1 MKSMKCKKI
10 NGDRFEVYI
19 NGSSPIVVNTEDFYA
34 RLRNILDRGNVSSVE
49 FEDKSL
55 RITRLSF
62 NGEFLIKNSVEY
74 EFYEFDEN
82 VQKLVDDYSS
92 RNSSSKDYA
101 SDLEKNMMPRMVQV
115 VRDLI
120 VPRETKSLLTKEEI
134 EFTLGV
140 LKRERFNFLLEHGI
154 FSYASYQNK
163 KLFIILGVIL
173 GIIGLSATIIGFVG
187 GILSGLS
194 GLTAT
199 AVAGFGLRK
208 TFAKMESRV
217 EDLELDLIMERLE
230 SLSFALPNGEEL
242 VSEEEDILR
251 NDNFIE
257 RLKKDISVIENCREW
272 NASALST
279 RFLVLLDNY
288 KKARIEE
295 HSVGKKLNYSQFL
308 KSLCNLEIELFSLND
323 AKGSIREPVLDYST
337 YVLAIETILFSI
349 DDNEEVLSTIRAA
362 KDLVDRIYKSP
373 YEGCEVHLLRTFL
386 AVQELVDCVKFAG
399 EISSEIRR
407 HFLYQMRNISSSSE
421 KAQLEAEFMDS
432 ILEPA
437 EDPKISTERKKVF

>member
-10 NGDRFEVYI
+10 NGDRFEVCI

-74 EFYEFDEN
+74 EFYELDEN

-120 VPRETKSLLTKEEI
+120 VPRGTKSLLTKEEV

-154 FSYASYQNK
+154 FSYSSYQNK

-199 AVAGFGLRK
+199 YSSWFWIK
-208 TFAKMESRV
+208 K
-217 EDLELDLIMERLE
+217 
-230 SLSFALPNGEEL
+230 
-242 VSEEEDILR
+242 
-251 NDNFIE
+251 NF
-257 RLKKDISVIENCREW
+257 C
-272 NASALST
+272 
-279 RFLVLLDNY
+279 
-288 KKARIEE
+288 
-295 HSVGKKLNYSQFL
+295 
-308 KSLCNLEIELFSLND
+308 
-323 AKGSIREPVLDYST
+323 
-337 YVLAIETILFSI
+337 
-349 DDNEEVLSTIRAA
+349 
-362 KDLVDRIYKSP
+362 
-373 YEGCEVHLLRTFL
+373 
-386 AVQELVDCVKFAG
+386 
-399 EISSEIRR
+399 
-407 HFLYQMRNISSSSE
+407 
-421 KAQLEAEFMDS
+421 
-432 ILEPA
+432 
-437 EDPKISTERKKVF
+437 